1 MPDEPLSMPDESL
14 SMPDEPLSV
23 PVDPLS
29 DEKII
34 DSWLKNAAPWTAAV
48 RDDQIESRRLVTNAA
63 IIDAVLSQSPHTAL
77 DIGCGEGWLVRA
89 LAAHGIQSIGVD
101 VVSDLIARAAN
112 AGDGD
117 FRVASY
123 EDIAAGSLDVEVD
136 AAIANFSLIG
146 HEAVDNLV
154 AYVPR
159 LLRPNGVLIIQTL
172 HPAMTI
178 GDHPYAD
185 GWREGSWAGFSED
198 FVDPAPWFFRTIE
211 SWIRLLRKSGF
222 DLLELREPVHPKT
235 GMPASMIF
243 VAATTG

>member
-1 MPDEPLSMPDESL
+1 MS
-14 SMPDEPLSV
+14 
-23 PVDPLS
+23 S
-29 DEKII
+29 DQPSDASIVN
-34 DSWLKNAAPWTAAV
+34 SWRKNASPWTDAV
-48 RDDQIESRRLVTNAA
+48 RGNQIESRTLVTNQA
-63 IIDAVLSQSPHTAL
+63 IVEAVLSREPRTVL

-211 SWIRLLRKSGF
+211 SWIRLLRKNGF